1 MDPIKQAKLS
11 DRKVCELCR
20 RHDPMIK
27 NYSED
32 FELQTAIRDYVEKT
46 SGERINVGDIAHL
59 CDSCYGLVNSNQPEE
74 EEEE

>member
-32 FELQTAIRDYVEKT
+32 FELQTSIRDYVEKT
-46 SGERINVGDIAHL
+46 TGEKINVGDIAHL
-59 CDSCYGLVNSNQPEE
+59 CDSCYTDVNSSPTEE
-74 EEEE
+74 EE